1 MVQRTAEKAGS
12 FKARPFGTM
21 KSKGSENDGVS
32 GSLGSVGSEENSLG
46 AGEEG
51 PAAALA
57 KRNRTKIGLNPAN
70 FVSQLLKQSALL
82 CRHPPKKC

>member
-1 MVQRTAEKAGS
+1 
-12 FKARPFGTM
+12 M

-57 KRNRTKIGLNPAN
+57 KRYWTKIGLNPAN

-82 CRHPPKKC
+82 CRHPPKNANQHTADIVVDSLTAVV